1 MYQNRSYRN
10 LAHRKNLTSFKI
22 VVKETDLLVHAD
34 RELEQLAKKLILE
47 SRGYIEAYIRQYP
60 HFSETLEPFTINR
73 TVSGIVKD
81 MVKASAMARVGPMA
95 AVAGA
100 IAGYGGKGLLSNS
113 GEVVVENGGDVF
125 LKVNGPFIVGIFAG
139 GSPLS
144 MRTGLRLESKNS
156 PISVCTSSGTVG
168 HSLSFG
174 KADAVCVVSKSC
186 PLADAAATSI
196 CNLVKSKKDIQN
208 AVEFGK
214 SIKGV
219 DGVVV
224 IKDKNVGMWGPELE
238 IIPL

>member
-1 MYQNRSYRN
+1 M
-10 LAHRKNLTSFKI
+10 
-22 VVKETDLLVHAD
+22 
-34 RELEQLAKKLILE
+34 
-47 SRGYIEAYIRQYP
+47 
-60 HFSETLEPFTINR
+60 
-73 TVSGIVKD
+73 
-81 MVKASAMARVGPMA
+81 
-95 AVAGA
+95 
-100 IAGYGGKGLLSNS
+100 
-113 GEVVVENGGDVF
+113 
-125 LKVNGPFIVGIFAG
+125 
-139 GSPLS
+139 S

-196 CNLVKSKKDIQN
+196 CNLVKSKKDIQD